1 MTRRPVVATRLSCAL
16 AVSLAAGLLGAR
28 PAGAAPSQLS
38 EVVVT
43 VEEDEQPLM
52 DVLRR
57 LEQAHGLNYVISQEV
72 VRRGGTVTV
81 HLKQVPLD
89 VALESICAAC
99 GLSLEI
105 RGPVLVILPRPGAA
119 PEAGV
124 VPRVESGVSRPAL
137 VEQAEQARLQ
147 AERDRAAGAPAQPGP
162 GVAPPAPPPAV
173 RREEPDLAQTVGTL
187 LEIDRPERRLVLR
200 VDGLKRDFFLPDR
213 EDPDMPGLQINRLEQ
228 SLDTLKPGT
237 RIAILYRRDAIHPVV
252 TDLVGGA
259 FSGTSEARQQELA
272 RQRRAR
278 ERRAAADAAAIGSP
292 SAVLAGEP
300 TAEPAEGAP
309 AGTVKVLPAGPAASD
324 NAAPEGPAAGGA
336 GEEGI
341 LAGKFLGLKGEEVL
355 LQRASDG
362 ERVSCFL
369 PPESDAARRKRVQ
382 KTLGELEEGAKL
394 YLTFELHDGQRIVTN
409 TITEAR

>member
-1 MTRRPVVATRLSCAL
+1 MTRRPVVATRLTCAL
-16 AVSLAAGLLGAR
+16 ALGLGAGLFAAR

-105 RGPVLVILPRPGAA
+105 RGPVLVILPRPGTET
-119 PEAGV
+119 PV

-137 VEQAEQARLQ
+137 VEQAEQA
-147 AERDRAAGAPAQPGP
+147 ERERAAREPARPQAP
-162 GVAPPAPPPAV
+162 GVAPPAPAPV
-173 RREEPDLAQTVGTL
+173 VQREEPDLAQTVGTL

-213 EDPDMPGLQINRLEQ
+213 EDPDLPGLQINRLEQ

-237 RIAILYRRDAIHPVV
+237 RIAILYRRDAIRPVV

-278 ERRAAADAAAIGSP
+278 ERRAAADAAAVGSP
-292 SAVLAGEP
+292 AGVLAGQPASEP
-300 TAEPAEGAP
+300 GEAAP
-309 AGTVKVLPAGPAASD
+309 AGTVKVVPSGPAASD
-324 NAAPEGPAAGGA
+324 NAAPEGPAAGGGA
-336 GEEGI
+336 EEGI
-341 LAGKFLGLKGEEVL
+341 LAGKFLGLKGEEVQ

-369 PPESDAARRKRVQ
+369 PPEADAARRTRVQ

-394 YLTFELHDGQRIVTN
+394 YLTFELREGKRVVTN
-409 TITEAR
+409 TITESR